1 MKLAG
6 FDIYRYTLP
15 FTEPVTLKGVQPHS
29 RKGILLELRDDAGA
43 SGLGEAS
50 PLPGFSRESL
60 DDAEY
65 QLYELASSLV
75 GSSLPA
81 DSHLPECPL
90 TRELDERELAPS
102 VRFGFELAVYN
113 IYAASQGKAL
123 QGVLSEDPGE
133 SVALNGL
140 LIGSGERVL
149 DEARR
154 MREAGYEAVKLKVG
168 ARDVREDVD
177 LVGAVADVLGDD
189 VALRLDANRA
199 WSFEEA
205 VNFLRDTSDLRYE
218 YIEEPLAEPAG
229 LSRLVDE
236 YGARVALDESLVG
249 MKPEDLLEHRYAR
262 AVVLKPTLL
271 GGISRALR
279 LGRVAGRIGA
289 APVISS
295 AYETGVGTSALIS
308 LAAVI
313 GGGRIPAGLDTY
325 RRLAADV
332 YEPALD
338 LSAPSVS
345 VKQISGSRG
354 LDRSRLEHI
363 YSSEARVGHG

>member
-6 FDIYRYTLP
+6 FDIYRCTLP
-15 FTEPVTLKGVQPHS
+15 FTEPVTLKGAQLHF
-29 RKGILLELRDDAGA
+29 REGILIELTDENGV
-43 SGLGEAS
+43 SGLGETS

-60 DDAEY
+60 EDAEH
-65 QLYELASSLV
+65 QLRELASSLV
-75 GSSLPA
+75 GSSLYG
-81 DSHLPECPL
+81 DSPISECPL

-102 VRFGFELAVYN
+102 VRFGFELSVYN
-113 IYAASQGKAL
+113 IYAASQGKVL
-123 QGVLSEDPGE
+123 PEVLSDGAGE

-140 LIGSGERVL
+140 LIGSGVRVL

-154 MREAGYEAVKLKVG
+154 MREVGYEAVKLKVG
-168 ARDVREDVD
+168 AREVREDAD
-177 LVGAVADVLGDD
+177 LVGAVADVIGDA

-205 VNFLRDTSDLRYE
+205 VDFLRDTSDLRYE

-229 LSRLVDE
+229 LSRLAGE

-271 GGISRALR
+271 GGISRTLR
-279 LGRVAGRIGA
+279 LASVAERIGA
-289 APVISS
+289 APMISS
-295 AYETGVGTSALIS
+295 AYETGVGISALIS
-308 LAAVI
+308 LAAIV
-313 GGGRIPAGLDTY
+313 GGGRTPAGLDTY

-354 LDRSRLEHI
+354 LDRSRLECI
-363 YSSEARVGHG
+363 YSSEA

>member
-15 FTEPVTLKGVQPHS
+15 FTEPVTLKGVQLHS
-29 RKGILLELRDDAGA
+29 REGILIELTDEN
-43 SGLGEAS
+43 SVSELGETS

-60 DDAEY
+60 EDAEY
-65 QLYELASSLV
+65 QLHELASSLV

-81 DSHLPECPL
+81 DSHLPEIPL
-90 TRELDERELAPS
+90 TRELAPS

-123 QGVLSEDPGE
+123 LGVLSDGAGE

-140 LIGSGERVL
+140 LIGSGEQVL

-205 VNFLRDTSDLRYE
+205 VDFLRGTSDLRYE